1 MTAYSE
7 LKVCQTC
14 LTPMRQSRRK
24 PSDYPFKTLCAN
36 SATQCVTCAQ
46 REKRAEKPAQPKPK
60 PISKP
65 ITVQEVTLRG
75 LSRFLEQ
82 RNQRLNA
89 GSVAR

>member
-1 MTAYSE
+1 MTAYPE
-7 LKVCQTC
+7 LKPCETC
-14 LTPMRQSRRK
+14 LTPMRQSRKK

-46 REKRAEKPAQPKPK
+46 REKRAATPAQPKPN
-60 PISKP
+60 PIPKQ

-75 LSRFLEQ
+75 LSRFLQQ

-89 GSVAR
+89 GSVAK